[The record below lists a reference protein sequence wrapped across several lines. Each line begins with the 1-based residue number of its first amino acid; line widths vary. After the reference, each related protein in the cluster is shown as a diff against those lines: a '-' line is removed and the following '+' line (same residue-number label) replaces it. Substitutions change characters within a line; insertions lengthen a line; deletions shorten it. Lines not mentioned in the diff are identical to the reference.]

1 MHLSAQTLGLNSPLP
16 IFFIFYQAEVD
27 MEFFNFNQISPKEW
41 KLIPMN
47 NLHFTEWE
55 NVIFVIAIQRNW
67 FTITEDVLKYYNN
80 YQITLF

>member
-1 MHLSAQTLGLNSPLP
+1 
-16 IFFIFYQAEVD
+16 
-27 MEFFNFNQISPKEW
+27 
-41 KLIPMN
+41 MN

-55 NVIFVIAIQRNW
+55 NVIIVIAIQRNW